1 MADLPPLTSLRA
13 FWYVAEY
20 QSFKAASQALF
31 VTQTA
36 VSHQIRQ
43 LEEFL
48 GLTLF
53 ERGSRGLRLTHEG
66 QRLMPYVQQGFTALR
81 AGVTL
86 VKGDT
91 RPDAMTLSVAPAFA
105 ARWLVPHLGSLQAAC
120 PALSVRLVP
129 TEALE
134 VFSDGEVDLAIRFG
148 SGRYQGLHSE
158 LLLRDSLMAVAAPDY
173 LSDNR
178 LHLSEEAAPVLLDNP
193 DNPAEGWAE
202 WLRHQGVEPG
212 GGARINPLI
221 VTDDAMLLDAALA
234 GQGVALARRSLCHEL
249 LSSGAL
255 RQVHR
260 HEMDCDQGYY
270 LVAPEAHFVRPK
282 VKQFAHWIR
291 EEVRQ
296 SFGPDMVAYHGT

>member
-48 GLTLF
+48 GVTLF
-53 ERGSRGLRLTHEG
+53 ERGNRELRLTHEG

-91 RPDAMTLSVAPAFA
+91 QPNVMTLSVAPAFA
-105 ARWLVPHLGSLQAAC
+105 ARWLVPHLGSLQAAH
-120 PALSVRLVP
+120 PELRVRLMP
-129 TEALE
+129 SEALE
-134 VFSDGEVDLAIRFG
+134 VFSDGEVDLAIRCG

-158 LLLRDSLMAVAAPDY
+158 LLLRDSLIAVAAPGY
-173 LSDNR
+173 LPQDK
-178 LHLSEEAAPVLLDNP
+178 LALEERMHRVLLDNP
-193 DNPAEGWAE
+193 DNPAEGWID

-212 GGARINPLI
+212 DAERINPLV

-249 LSSGAL
+249 LARGAL
-255 RQVHR
+255 HQVHP
-260 HEMDCDQGYY
+260 HEMDCDLGYY

-282 VKQFAHWIR
+282 VKQFAHWVR

>member
-43 LEEFL
+43 LEDFL
-48 GLTLF
+48 GVTLF
-53 ERGSRGLRLTHEG
+53 ERGNRELRLTHEG

-91 RPDAMTLSVAPAFA
+91 QPNVMTLSVAPAFA

-120 PALSVRLVP
+120 PELRVRLVP
-129 TEALE
+129 SEVLE
-134 VFSDGEVDLAIRFG
+134 VFSDGEVDLAVRCG
-148 SGRYQGLHSE
+148 TGRYQGLHSE
-158 LLLRDSLMAVAAPDY
+158 LLLRDSLMAVATPGY
-173 LSDNR
+173 LPGNQLALDQRDNW
-178 LHLSEEAAPVLLDNP
+178 VLLDNP
-193 DNPAEGWAE
+193 DNPAEGWVD
-202 WLRHQGVEPG
+202 WLRDQDIETADA
-212 GGARINPLI
+212 ARINPLV

-249 LSSGAL
+249 LASGAL
-255 RQVHR
+255 CKVHS
-260 HEMDCDQGYY
+260 HEMPCDLGYY

-296 SFGPDMVAYHGT
+296 SFGPDMVAYHGA